1 MPVTSTPGT
10 TSNRSRHPPRWCGV
24 TSTCLFLI
32 ERCEQLSARLPSARR
47 RVLNA
52 VAHLPEDSQLVAG
65 AGMQLAVPADHLP
78 GPAVTSTADRTFNSV
93 DLDDVSD
100 AALWARMR
108 DGDGDA
114 AAGLY
119 DRYANRIHGYCFRST
134 GSWAIAQDLTSTV
147 WLEAWRRRGDCV
159 VQQGGSLGPWLFGI
173 AHNVVRNTARSQRR
187 HRAALGRLRADLPA
201 PDHADEVAGRLDEE
215 RHMRVVLAAVARLP
229 AHEQDVLRL
238 VAWAGLSQA
247 ETAAALGIST
257 GAVKTRLFRAR
268 ARLRQDTGPPNA
280 PPAAAPRAAT
290 LSVTAN
296 WETPR

>member
-1 MPVTSTPGT
+1 M
-10 TSNRSRHPPRWCGV
+10 
-24 TSTCLFLI
+24 
-32 ERCEQLSARLPSARR
+32 
-47 RVLNA
+47 
-52 VAHLPEDSQLVAG
+52 
-65 AGMQLAVPADHLP
+65 
-78 GPAVTSTADRTFNSV
+78 

-134 GSWAIAQDLTSTV
+134 GSWAAAQDLTSTV

-159 VQQGGSLGPWLFGI
+159 VQQDRSLGPWLFGI

-201 PDHADEVAGRLDEE
+201 PDHADAVAARLDEE
-215 RHMRVVLAAVARLP
+215 RQMRLVLAAVGRLP
-229 AHEQDVLRL
+229 ADQQDVLRL
-238 VAWAGLSQA
+238 IAWAGLSQA
-247 ETAAALGIST
+247 ETAAALSIST
-257 GAVKTRLFRAR
+257 TAVKSRLFRAR
-268 ARLRQDTGPPNA
+268 AQLRQHAGPPAPSAAA
-280 PPAAAPRAAT
+280 PPATT